1 MLSVF
6 KRQLA
11 VPLLGKHLFISQP
24 YLLNYLRS
32 DAFYA
37 FTSLKVEGNWPE
49 LVPAK
54 TSGIVTAGAL
64 QSAIGQVVCPVLT
77 NSARSLYES

>member
-11 VPLLGKHLFISQP
+11 VPLLGKHLLISQP
-24 YLLNYLRS
+24 YLLNCLRVRS
-32 DAFYA
+32 FLRIHY
-37 FTSLKVEGNWPE
+37 FKSGNWPE